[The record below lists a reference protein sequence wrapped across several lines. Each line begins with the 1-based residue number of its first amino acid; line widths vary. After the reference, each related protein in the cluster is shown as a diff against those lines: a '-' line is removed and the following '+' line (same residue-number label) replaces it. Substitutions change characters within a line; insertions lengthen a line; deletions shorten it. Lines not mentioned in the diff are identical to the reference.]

1 MLYDVRTYVCR
12 PGTLKAQL
20 AIYAEHGYAV
30 QKRHLGDP
38 VLFLVPETGN
48 VNCFIHIWS
57 YQDLHDRAE
66 RRARLQADPQ
76 WVTYQTRSRE
86 AGHLLSQNSDL
97 MSEAP
102 FLRAK

>member
-30 QKRHLGDP
+30 QRSCLGDP
-38 VLFLVPETGN
+38 VLFLVAETGN
-48 VNCFIHIWS
+48 VNTFMHIWG
-57 YQDLHDRAE
+57 YRDVQDRVE

-76 WVTYQTRSRE
+76 WLTYQARSRE
-86 AGHLLSQNSDL
+86 AGHLLSQTSEL

-102 FLRAK
+102 FLKPK